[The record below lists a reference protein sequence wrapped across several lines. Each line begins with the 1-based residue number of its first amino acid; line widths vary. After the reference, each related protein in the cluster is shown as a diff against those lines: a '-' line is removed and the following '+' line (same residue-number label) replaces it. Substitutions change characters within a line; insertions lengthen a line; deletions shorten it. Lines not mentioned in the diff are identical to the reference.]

1 MNGIN
6 SINAKNQ
13 DQLDILKEIED
24 ELTKQSS
31 NPTEYGGKSIMLDGP
46 GGHGKTFLLETIYAY
61 CNLPENNYLALCS
74 AFSGKIDNVIV
85 EIIFELRSGSTTI
98 TKWNDNSQTI

>member
-1 MNGIN
+1 MNGLN

-13 DQLDILKEIED
+13 DQLDILKEVED

-31 NPTEYGGKSIMLDGP
+31 NPKDYEGKFIMLDGP

-74 AFSGKIDNVIV
+74 AFSGKDKIFNVWNWNW
-85 EIIFELRSGSTTI
+85 FEE
-98 TKWNDNSQTI
+98 